1 MHLLVKVQGL
11 LANARLALDA
21 NDQSAHATCIIRFI
35 QAFDDLHT
43 EAHLCRPK
51 N

>member
-1 MHLLVKVQGL
+1 MLVKVQGL
-11 LANARLALDA
+11 LANAHIALDV
-21 NDQSAHATCIIRFI
+21 NHQPAHATCIIRFI

-51 N
+51 K